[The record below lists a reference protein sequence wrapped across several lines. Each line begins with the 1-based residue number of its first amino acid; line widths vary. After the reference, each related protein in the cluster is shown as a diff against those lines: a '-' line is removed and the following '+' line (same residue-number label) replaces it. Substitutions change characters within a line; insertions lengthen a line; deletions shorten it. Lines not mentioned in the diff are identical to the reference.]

1 MHLLRGEGERGG
13 GGGGEDRGLKTFHRL
28 RAVSYF
34 FCVVEIKSMH
44 EGRAARL
51 RGMRVEAP
59 VKKI

>member
-1 MHLLRGEGERGG
+1 MHLLRGEGEREAGRGG
-13 GGGGEDRGLKTFHRL
+13 GEGEDRGLKTFHRL

-51 RGMRVEAP
+51 RGMRAEA
-59 VKKI
+59 